1 MDWRRKSPRRRTW
14 CWTMTTEE
22 GWGGRR
28 RRRPNWRP
36 RPTQTRTTTS
46 LQVNFPP
53 SVVVWTFSSAYKETQ
68 HVRNRCSFCTQ
79 KALGVCRWRGH
90 EVWCNCMKRFYGI
103 CFCFCFK
110 MSLSFWNRLN
120 AMLDDIMYL
129 LFDNQFQEIKSRSYC
144 QRSIELLLLRNPDIY
159 YILLSY
165 YSSTIWSRLLL
176 IIENENTLKIIYL
189 LYHTLLLVS
198 IDES

>member
-1 MDWRRKSPRRRTW
+1 
-14 CWTMTTEE
+14 
-22 GWGGRR
+22 
-28 RRRPNWRP
+28 
-36 RPTQTRTTTS
+36 
-46 LQVNFPP
+46 
-53 SVVVWTFSSAYKETQ
+53 
-68 HVRNRCSFCTQ
+68 
-79 KALGVCRWRGH
+79 
-90 EVWCNCMKRFYGI
+90 
-103 CFCFCFK
+103 
-110 MSLSFWNRLN
+110 
-120 AMLDDIMYL
+120 MLDDIMYL

-144 QRSIELLLLRNPDIY
+144 QRSIELLLLLRKPDIY

>member
-1 MDWRRKSPRRRTW
+1 MLFELFLVHIKRHSMYVTGALFVHKKRWVCVDGVAMRFGVT
-14 CWTMTTEE
+14 
-22 GWGGRR
+22 
-28 RRRPNWRP
+28 
-36 RPTQTRTTTS
+36 
-46 LQVNFPP
+46 
-53 SVVVWTFSSAYKETQ
+53 VWSGFME
-68 HVRNRCSFCTQ
+68 F
-79 KALGVCRWRGH
+79 L
-90 EVWCNCMKRFYGI
+90 
-103 CFCFCFK
+103 FCFCFK

-144 QRSIELLLLRNPDIY
+144 QRSIELLLRNPDIY

-165 YSSTIWSRLLL
+165 YSSTIWFRLLL

>member
-1 MDWRRKSPRRRTW
+1 
-14 CWTMTTEE
+14 
-22 GWGGRR
+22 
-28 RRRPNWRP
+28 
-36 RPTQTRTTTS
+36 
-46 LQVNFPP
+46 
-53 SVVVWTFSSAYKETQ
+53 
-68 HVRNRCSFCTQ
+68 
-79 KALGVCRWRGH
+79 
-90 EVWCNCMKRFYGI
+90 
-103 CFCFCFK
+103 
-110 MSLSFWNRLN
+110 
-120 AMLDDIMYL
+120 MLDDIMYL

-189 LYHTLLLVS
+189 LYHTLLVVS

>member
-1 MDWRRKSPRRRTW
+1 MLFELFLVHIKRHSMYVTGALFVHKKRWVCVDGVAMRFGVT
-14 CWTMTTEE
+14 
-22 GWGGRR
+22 
-28 RRRPNWRP
+28 
-36 RPTQTRTTTS
+36 
-46 LQVNFPP
+46 
-53 SVVVWTFSSAYKETQ
+53 VWSGFME
-68 HVRNRCSFCTQ
+68 F
-79 KALGVCRWRGH
+79 L
-90 EVWCNCMKRFYGI
+90 
-103 CFCFCFK
+103 FCFCFK

-144 QRSIELLLLRNPDIY
+144 QRSIELLLRNPDIY

>member
-1 MDWRRKSPRRRTW
+1 MLFELFLVHIKRHSMYVTGALFVHKKRWVCVDGVAMRFGVT
-14 CWTMTTEE
+14 
-22 GWGGRR
+22 
-28 RRRPNWRP
+28 
-36 RPTQTRTTTS
+36 
-46 LQVNFPP
+46 
-53 SVVVWTFSSAYKETQ
+53 VWSGFME
-68 HVRNRCSFCTQ
+68 F
-79 KALGVCRWRGH
+79 L
-90 EVWCNCMKRFYGI
+90 
-103 CFCFCFK
+103 FCFCFK

-144 QRSIELLLLRNPDIY
+144 QRSIELLLRKPDIY

>member
-1 MDWRRKSPRRRTW
+1 MLFELFLVHIKRHSMFVTGALFVHKKRWVCVDGVAMRFGVT
-14 CWTMTTEE
+14 
-22 GWGGRR
+22 
-28 RRRPNWRP
+28 
-36 RPTQTRTTTS
+36 
-46 LQVNFPP
+46 
-53 SVVVWTFSSAYKETQ
+53 VWSGFME
-68 HVRNRCSFCTQ
+68 F
-79 KALGVCRWRGH
+79 L
-90 EVWCNCMKRFYGI
+90 
-103 CFCFCFK
+103 FCFCFK

-144 QRSIELLLLRNPDIY
+144 QRSIELLFLRNPDIY